1 MKQKITIYTQAIKYC
16 FEHKFAIH
24 NSSIKFS
31 TDSTQTIID
40 ICEQEVEIEIPDNCE
55 DNLVEFEVKE
65 LEKVRD
71 KIKADAVVAV
81 NNIEDKIQSLL
92 SIENKQGE

>member
-1 MKQKITIYTQAIKYC
+1 MKQKINIYTQAKKYC
-16 FEHKFAIH
+16 FESDFTIT
-24 NSSIKFS
+24 SSTNKFS
-31 TDSTQTIID
+31 TDSTETVID
-40 ICEQEVEIEIPDNCE
+40 ICEQEVEIEIPDNCK
-55 DNLVEFEVKE
+55 DNLVEFEVRE

-71 KIKADAVVAV
+71 KIKADAVVAI